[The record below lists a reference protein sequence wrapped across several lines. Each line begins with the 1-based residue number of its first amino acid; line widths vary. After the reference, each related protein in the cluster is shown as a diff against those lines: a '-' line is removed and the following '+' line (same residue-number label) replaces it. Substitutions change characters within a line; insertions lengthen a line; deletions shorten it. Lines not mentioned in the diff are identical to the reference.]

1 MVQQLPFPRI
11 QVGEV
16 KIQVKETRKHLKAH
30 IRHQK
35 PYHAR
40 WFTTFQVRTGCLTFW
55 KVTRRGAFF
64 VCTMCM
70 PLRWEYPVWTFH
82 PPKSPSL
89 GLFAFLFPKKAW
101 SLWELVGRS
110 LSIRT
115 ATGVSTVRH
124 SPVDPGTLNPQ
135 LPYICIVWS
144 LWYMGNWMTPAICLH
159 LNISQPGRFSANVLG
174 TTLQPC
180 FSYQLQ
186 LVQKNVV
193 PVHICEWMIV
203 IVLSTGLGLRFC
215 SEGLQPSYNTV
226 RNRVSGMLHVFLHFL
241 L

>member
-110 LSIRT
+110 LSIP
-115 ATGVSTVRH
+115 H
-124 SPVDPGTLNPQ
+124 SHRGFNCKAFSCRSRNPES
-135 LPYICIVWS
+135 PI
-144 LWYMGNWMTPAICLH
+144 AIHLHCL
-159 LNISQPGRFSANVLG
+159 IP
-174 TTLQPC
+174 
-180 FSYQLQ
+180 
-186 LVQKNVV
+186 LVY
-193 PVHICEWMIV
+193 
-203 IVLSTGLGLRFC
+203 G
-215 SEGLQPSYNTV
+215 
-226 RNRVSGMLHVFLHFL
+226 
-241 L
+241 